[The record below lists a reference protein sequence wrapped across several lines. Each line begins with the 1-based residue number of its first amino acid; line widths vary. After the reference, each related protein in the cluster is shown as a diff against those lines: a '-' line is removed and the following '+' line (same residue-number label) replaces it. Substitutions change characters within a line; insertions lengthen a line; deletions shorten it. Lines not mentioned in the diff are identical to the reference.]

1 MDRRNLLKLAGVSAA
16 ASAMGCVSNEKRVA
30 DPQSNPFK
38 KSFVSWCY
46 NKHWPL
52 EKQIIEAKAL
62 GCTAL
67 ELVKPDKWNLLKNAG
82 LECNMVGSH
91 GYVKGMN
98 NKLHWDECFSKLR
111 KSIENSS
118 AAGFPNVISFTGFYD
133 TTKQKGSVVD
143 DETGRKNCI
152 EAYKKII
159 GYAEKKNVKIQIE
172 VLNSR
177 VSESMKGHPG
187 YSGDRVE
194 YIADIIKAVGSPN
207 LKILFDIY
215 HVQVMQGDLI
225 TRIKE
230 NKDIIGHIHTAGCPG
245 RGELDDKQEINYR
258 AVFKALKD
266 TGYREYVSH
275 EFIPTREPRQGLI
288 EAFNLCR
295 V

>member
-1 MDRRNLLKLAGVSAA
+1 MDRRDLLKLAGASVAA
-16 ASAMGCVSNEKRVA
+16 TAAGCVSNETVELKE
-30 DPQSNPFK
+30 NPFK

-46 NKHWPL
+46 NKVWPL
-52 EKQIIEAKAL
+52 EKQIAEAVAL

-67 ELVKPDKWNLLKNAG
+67 EFVPPKKWDLLKKAG

-98 NKLHWDECFSKLR
+98 NKLHWNECFTKLR
-111 KSIENSS
+111 KSIDDAS

-143 DETGRKNCI
+143 DETGKKNCI
-152 EAYKKII
+152 EAYKQII
-159 GYAEKKNVKIQIE
+159 SYAEKKKVKIQIE

-177 VSESMKGHPG
+177 VNESMKGHPG

-207 LKILFDIY
+207 LQILFDIY

-225 TRIKE
+225 TRINE

-266 TGYREYVSH
+266 SGYREYVSH
-275 EFIPTREPRQGLI
+275 EFIPTRGPRQGLI

>member
-16 ASAMGCVSNEKRVA
+16 AAAAGCVSNGERLIN
-30 DPQSNPFK
+30 PHSNPFK

-46 NKHWPL
+46 NKPWSL
-52 EKQIIEAKAL
+52 EKQIAEAVAL

-67 ELVKPDKWNLLKNAG
+67 EFVKPEKWDLLKKAG

-111 KSIENSS
+111 KSIDAAS
-118 AAGFPNVISFTGFYD
+118 AASFPNVISFTGFYD
-133 TTKQKGSVVD
+133 TREQKGSVVD
-143 DETGRKNCI
+143 DETGKKNCI

-159 GYAEKKNVKIQIE
+159 GYAEKKKVNIQIE

-177 VSESMKGHPG
+177 VKESMKGHPG

-275 EFIPTREPRQGLI
+275 EFIPTRDPRQGLI
-288 EAFNLCR
+288 EAFELCR

>member
-1 MDRRNLLKLAGVSAA
+1 MDRRNLLKLAGASVAA
-16 ASAMGCVSNEKRVA
+16 GAVGCASNTERTICPK
-30 DPQSNPFK
+30 SNPFK

-46 NKHWPL
+46 NKVWPL
-52 EKQIIEAKAL
+52 EKQIEEAIAL

-67 ELVKPDKWNLLKNAG
+67 EFVPPKKWDLLKKGG

-98 NKLHWDECFSKLR
+98 NKDHWAECETKLR
-111 KSIENSS
+111 NSIDNAS

-133 TTKQKGSVVD
+133 TTKQGGSVVD
-143 DETGRKNCI
+143 DETGQKNCI

-177 VSESMKGHPG
+177 VNEKMKGHPG

-194 YIADIIKAVGSPN
+194 YIADIIRAVGSPN
-207 LKILFDIY
+207 LQILFDIY
-215 HVQVMQGDLI
+215 HVQVMQGDII
-225 TRIKE
+225 TRINE

-275 EFIPTREPRQGLI
+275 EFIPTRDARQGLV
-288 EAFNLCR
+288 EAFNLCC

>member
-16 ASAMGCVSNEKRVA
+16 ASAMGCVSNEKRVV
-30 DPQSNPFK
+30 DSQSIPFK

-46 NKHWPL
+46 NKVWPL

-98 NKLHWDECFSKLR
+98 NKDHWAECQTKLR
-111 KSIENSS
+111 NSIDNAS

-143 DETGRKNCI
+143 DETGKKNCI

-177 VSESMKGHPG
+177 VNESMKGHPG

-194 YIADIIKAVGSPN
+194 YIADIIRAVGSPN

-225 TRIKE
+225 KRINE

-295 V
+295 A

>member
-1 MDRRNLLKLAGVSAA
+1 MDRRNLLKLAGATVA
-16 ASAMGCVSNEKRVA
+16 ASAVGCASNQNSAEIKE
-30 DPQSNPFK
+30 NPFK

-46 NKHWPL
+46 NKVWPL
-52 EKQIIEAKAL
+52 EKQIAEAVSL
-62 GCTAL
+62 GCSAI
-67 ELVKPDKWNLLKNAG
+67 EFVSPKKWDLLKKAG

-91 GYVKGMN
+91 GYVKGLN
-98 NKLHWDECFSKLR
+98 NKDHWAECHSKLR
-111 KSIENSS
+111 KSIDDASS
-118 AAGFPNVISFTGFYD
+118 AEFPNVISFTGFYD

-143 DETGRKNCI
+143 DETGMKNCI
-152 EAYKKII
+152 EGYKKIM

-177 VSESMKGHPG
+177 VNESMKGHPG

-225 TRIKE
+225 SRIKE

-245 RGELDDKQEINYR
+245 RGELDDKQEINYK
-258 AVFKALKD
+258 AVFQALKE

-275 EFIPTREPRQGLI
+275 EFIPTREARQGLV

>member
-1 MDRRNLLKLAGVSAA
+1 MDRRNLLKLAGAGAV
-16 ASAMGCVSNEKRVA
+16 ASAVGCQSTEIKA
-30 DPQSNPFK
+30 DSKENPFK

-46 NKHWPL
+46 NKVWPL
-52 EKQIIEAKAL
+52 EKQIAEAVSL

-67 ELVKPDKWNLLKNAG
+67 EFIPPNKWDMLKKAG

-91 GYVKGMN
+91 GYVKGLN
-98 NKLHWDECFSKLR
+98 NKMHWAECHKKL
-111 KSIENSS
+111 KDSIDNAS

-143 DETGRKNCI
+143 DETGMKNCI
-152 EAYKKII
+152 EGYKKII

-177 VSESMKGHPG
+177 VVENMKGHPG

-225 TRIKE
+225 TRINA

-258 AVFKALKD
+258 AVFQALKD